1 MLASRLTGAGVMPAG
16 LGLHLGDFLD
26 LVDRH
31 FPGVWI
37 PAAELPVPGGFDREE
52 ERQELYRL
60 LLTYRA
66 NEDHSERWIARMVAA
81 GCMGADHLW
90 QDMGLWSRRDLSALL
105 QGSFPEL
112 AARNDRDMKWKK
124 FLYRQL
130 CQEEGIYTCRSPS
143 CEVCVDYASCFTP
156 EV

>member
-1 MLASRLTGAGVMPAG
+1 MPAG
-16 LGLHLGDFLD
+16 LGLPLSDFLD
-26 LVDRH
+26 LMDRH

-37 PAAELPVPGGFDREE
+37 ATTELPMAGSFEREE

-66 NEDHSERWIARMVAA
+66 NEDPSESWIAHMVAA
-81 GCMGADHLW
+81 GYMGADHLW

-105 QGSFPEL
+105 QGNFPDL

-124 FLYRQL
+124 FLYKQL

-143 CEVCVDYASCFTP
+143 CEVCVDYASCFAP